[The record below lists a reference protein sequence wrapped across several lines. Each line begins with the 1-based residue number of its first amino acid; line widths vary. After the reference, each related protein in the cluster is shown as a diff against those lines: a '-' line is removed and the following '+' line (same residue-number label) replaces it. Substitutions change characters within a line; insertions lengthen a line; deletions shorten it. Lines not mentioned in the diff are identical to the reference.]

1 MIGLGHYLALSAVLF
16 AIGLTGA
23 LSRKNAV
30 IVLIGIEIMFNA
42 ANLNLIAFWRYGK
55 DAVALT
61 GQMFTLFSITIAG
74 AEAAVGLA
82 LVIAIYRHYKSIDVE
97 QITALK
103 G

>member
-1 MIGLGHYLALSAVLF
+1 MIGLGHYLGSAAILF
-16 AIGLTGA
+16 AIGLCGA

-30 IVLIGIEIMFNA
+30 IVLLGIEIMFNA

-55 DAVALT
+55 DVVEAT

-97 QITALK
+97 EITTLK

>member
-1 MIGLGHYLALSAVLF
+1 LVLAAVLF
-16 AIGLTGA
+16 AIGLMGA

-30 IVLIGIEIMFNA
+30 IVLLGIEIMFNA
-42 ANLNLIAFWRYGK
+42 ANLNLIAFWRFK
-55 DAVALT
+55 AEALALT

-97 QITALK
+97 AMTALK